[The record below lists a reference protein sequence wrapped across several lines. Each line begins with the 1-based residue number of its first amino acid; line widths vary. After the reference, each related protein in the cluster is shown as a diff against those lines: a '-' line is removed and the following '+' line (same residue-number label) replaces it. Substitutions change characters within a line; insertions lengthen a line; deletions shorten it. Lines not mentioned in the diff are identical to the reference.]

1 MSLAGFEQQGVEQ
14 VELGTWV
21 WHSLYQGGGAWPGNT
36 KKNPVW
42 TDHKVENVAWKW
54 SKEGG
59 SGESLDQ
66 LDPI

>member
-1 MSLAGFEQQGVEQ
+1 MGLALTVLRWRG
-14 VELGTWV
+14 LGLET
-21 WHSLYQGGGAWPGNT
+21 AGNT

-42 TDHKVENVAWKW
+42 TDHKVENVAWKL

-59 SGESLDQ
+59 SGGSLGQ